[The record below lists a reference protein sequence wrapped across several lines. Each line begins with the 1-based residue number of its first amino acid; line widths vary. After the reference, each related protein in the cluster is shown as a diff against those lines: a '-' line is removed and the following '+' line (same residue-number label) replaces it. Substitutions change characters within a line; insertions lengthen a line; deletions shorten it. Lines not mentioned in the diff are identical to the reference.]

1 MSTARL
7 FLCKRLAAVS
17 AMIEEIEG
25 KYVAGKKIDTAEYI
39 SLVQAA
45 TRLSNTIGINRRAK
59 DITPPSLDEIEN
71 EYGSR
76 RSNGRVRLIEHEE
89 EDDE

>member
-1 MSTARL
+1 
-7 FLCKRLAAVS
+7 
-17 AMIEEIEG
+17 MIEEIEG

-76 RSNGRVRLIEHEE
+76 RNGRVRLIEHEE
-89 EDDE
+89 DDDE